1 MRSFLSERS
10 SIRFPSVTSNHC
22 FHIFLCH
29 VVFSQRL
36 TTIRRSSD
44 VEIGGEGERGGR
56 GGHKMS
62 APSASGLRYRRKI
75 THLYFYQNSADE
87 DVIISNR
94 NQAFSVL
101 TVLLCSLNCLQR
113 KARDGGR

>member
-10 SIRFPSVTSNHC
+10 SIRFPSVTSNYC

-36 TTIRRSSD
+36 KTIRRSSD
-44 VEIGGEGERGGR
+44 GQMGGEEDGGGG

-62 APSASGLRYRRKI
+62 TPSASGLRYRRKI
-75 THLYFYQNSADE
+75 RHLCFYQNSADK
-87 DVIISNR
+87 DVSNR
-94 NQAFSVL
+94 NQALSFL
-101 TVLLCSLNCLQR
+101 TACL
-113 KARDGGR
+113 

>member
-1 MRSFLSERS
+1 M
-10 SIRFPSVTSNHC
+10 TSNHC

-44 VEIGGEGERGGR
+44 GEMGGEGGRGGAGGE

-62 APSASGLRYRRKI
+62 ASSASGLRYQRKI
-75 THLYFYQNSADE
+75 RHLCFYQNSADE
-87 DVIISNR
+87 DVSNR
-94 NQAFSVL
+94 
-101 TVLLCSLNCLQR
+101 T
-113 KARDGGR
+113 